1 MSVIS
6 VSNSKGG
13 AGKTTLA
20 MILADQLVE
29 NGFSVAVID
38 ADPNGIITKWAA
50 KRAEAGRAMPYRVT
64 PRPKEA
70 EMIETIAQLAHDN
83 EIVIIDLEGTASRMM
98 SRALIRSHLVL
109 VPFNQSPVDAELAA
123 AAVSLIQE
131 EEEAVERKIPFRLVR
146 SRDSAAFATKT
157 SKRITSAIEEAG
169 LPMLSVGVVER
180 AAYRDIYEFG
190 LRLSELDTTQT
201 SGVPKAIENAQH
213 LARAVIDSLKQE
225 HRS

>member
-29 NGFSVAVID
+29 NGLSVAVID

-50 KRAEAGRAMPYRVT
+50 KRAEAGRELPYSVT
-64 PRPKEA
+64 SQPKEA
-70 EMIETIAQLAHDN
+70 AMIETIAQLAN
-83 EIVIIDLEGTASRMM
+83 ENDMVIIDLEGTASRMM

-131 EEEAVERKIPFRLVR
+131 EEEAVERKIRSGWYEAATAPPSPRRRRSASPARSSKPVCRCFRSAWSSVR
-146 SRDSAAFATKT
+146 RTATF
-157 SKRITSAIEEAG
+157 
-169 LPMLSVGVVER
+169 MNSV
-180 AAYRDIYEFG
+180 FG
-190 LRLSELDTTQT
+190 
-201 SGVPKAIENAQH
+201 
-213 LARAVIDSLKQE
+213 
-225 HRS
+225 

>member
-29 NGFSVAVID
+29 NGLSVAVID

-50 KRAEAGRAMPYRVT
+50 KRTEAGREMPYSVT
-64 PRPKEA
+64 SQPKEA
-70 EMIETIAQLAHDN
+70 AMIETIAQLAN
-83 EIVIIDLEGTASRMM
+83 ENDMVIIDLEGTASRMM

-146 SRDSAAFATKT
+146 SRDSAAFATK
-157 SKRITSAIEEAG
+157 S
-169 LPMLSVGVVER
+169 
-180 AAYRDIYEFG
+180 
-190 LRLSELDTTQT
+190 TT
-201 SGVPKAIENAQH
+201 P
-213 LARAVIDSLKQE
+213 
-225 HRS
+225 